1 MEIYNKDYK
10 EVKIKKMVVD
20 GKEQEG
26 NIIYAEDTKNKQE
39 LHVTIFTQDSD
50 AQDSGVQNSDTQ
62 ESDTQESDTQEN
74 DTQESV
80 VQESGAQESV
90 SQESGAE
97 GADEQ
102 KIDEDIHTAQK
113 KGRGLKL
120 IYELLQKII
129 FHNRRS

>member
-50 AQDSGVQNSDTQ
+50 AQDSGVQN
-62 ESDTQESDTQEN
+62 SDTQESDTQEN